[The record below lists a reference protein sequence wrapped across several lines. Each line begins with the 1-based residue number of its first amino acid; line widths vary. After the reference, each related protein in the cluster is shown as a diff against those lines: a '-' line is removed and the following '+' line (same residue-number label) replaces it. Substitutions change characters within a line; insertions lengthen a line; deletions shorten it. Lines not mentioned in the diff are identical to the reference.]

1 MKYITHFVNTESN
14 SYNLGTTLVL
24 RFHWAATYLMKSKIN
39 SWTKL
44 CMRQWVVLERICIV
58 LGSSR
63 KKSNLCKGQ
72 SNLEEGAFAFA
83 AIPLAYY
90 KLEAP
95 TNHSLARQQKSVCV
109 IKEGNKSEWIN
120 LSNETQLFLLL
131 DS

>member
-1 MKYITHFVNTESN
+1 MNQTYFE
-14 SYNLGTTLVL
+14 
-24 RFHWAATYLMKSKIN
+24 AASSTCKN
-39 SWTKL
+39 
-44 CMRQWVVLERICIV
+44 IV
-58 LGSSR
+58 LHIISR